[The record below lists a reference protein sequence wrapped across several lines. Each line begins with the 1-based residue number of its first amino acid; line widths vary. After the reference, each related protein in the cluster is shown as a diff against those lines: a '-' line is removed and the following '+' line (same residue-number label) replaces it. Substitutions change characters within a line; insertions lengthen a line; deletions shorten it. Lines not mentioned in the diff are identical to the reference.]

1 MTEKLN
7 NTKFLLSMN
16 VKEFTK
22 TCKHDILNENNQT
35 IGIQKMGT
43 KHGIELTQT

>member
-1 MTEKLN
+1 MALENLNPVLSMTEKLN

-22 TCKHDILNENNQT
+22 TCKHDILNENN
-35 IGIQKMGT
+35 
-43 KHGIELTQT
+43 